1 MQPGAQLVAPS
12 PRLSHAR
19 GQGFPDGTQRGEGGC
34 RRQGNRCCR
43 WRRRDSTS
51 VDISF
56 NAIGPGPATDRM
68 PLTELSGDAFARPI
82 VFYTSSN
89 FITATAAGSFAD

>member
-1 MQPGAQLVAPS
+1 
-12 PRLSHAR
+12 
-19 GQGFPDGTQRGEGGC
+19 
-34 RRQGNRCCR
+34 
-43 WRRRDSTS
+43 
-51 VDISF
+51 
-56 NAIGPGPATDRM
+56 M